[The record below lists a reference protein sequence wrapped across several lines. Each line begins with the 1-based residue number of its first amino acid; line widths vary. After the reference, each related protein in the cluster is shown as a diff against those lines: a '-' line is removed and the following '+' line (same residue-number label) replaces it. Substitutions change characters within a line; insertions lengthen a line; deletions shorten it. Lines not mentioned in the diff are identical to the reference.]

1 VIDWPVAAVLCAGFA
16 SLVALAHVGL
26 PYLRKRGDAEAQL
39 EKVKAD
45 VHDLS
50 ERMADVEDFARGG
63 GPLGRLPR
71 AGRIA

>member
-1 VIDWPVAAVLCAGFA
+1 MSWPEAAIICAGFA
-16 SLVALAHVGL
+16 SLVALAHVAL

-50 ERMADVEDFARGG
+50 ERVANVEDFARGG